1 MISVEDMT
9 QVNRR
14 SLMAGGMVVAA
25 CATIGLP
32 KAAFAEAESASD
44 DVSAPLD
51 FSQAHISDY
60 LIAL

>member
-1 MISVEDMT
+1 MIPVEDTT

-14 SLMAGGMVVAA
+14 SLMAGGIVVAA

-32 KAAFAEAESASD
+32 HTAFAEAASASQ